1 MFREGDA
8 FSVWAYEI
16 ESPDERTI
24 RMKTHL
30 NLIRILS
37 KTEIESK
44 SLQPIM
50 TNGLS
55 IPLGVFI
62 FQYALVATDYLQ
74 YCEPE
79 KWILTYIFEMCHSRD
94 QASQSEAHRANI
106 IIHFTSNENH
116 VFFLMEYKPSSTRW
130 RHLLANV

>member
-8 FSVWAYEI
+8 FSVCAYEI

-24 RMKTHL
+24 RT
-30 NLIRILS
+30 NTQLIRILS

-94 QASQSEAHRANI
+94 QASQIRGTP
-106 IIHFTSNENH
+106 TS
-116 VFFLMEYKPSSTRW
+116 
-130 RHLLANV
+130 